1 MSQDGD
7 VDSIRLAVEHGGRGI
22 AALKKRRR
30 VRMKGAPIAI
40 VVVIFV
46 VIFAKAIQSWQQ
58 PSPSRNN
65 LSVVSLVR
73 RVAMS
78 QKIVDLHMAVQNV
91 FSQSGVSFHA
101 RKKVESIFSELPM
114 LAARVLQHQNSL
126 IQ

>member
-91 FSQSGVSFHA
+91 FSQSGVCLHA
-101 RKKVESIFSELPM
+101 RKKIESIFSELPM
-114 LAARVLQHQNSL
+114 LAAPVLQHQNSL